1 MSYQKSLSVTKS
13 GLMSL
18 FLVMLLA
25 SCVTVRTPS
34 ADYLKDCVVTYPPD
48 RELTNGD
55 VVQLAKD
62 REFDLKV
69 CNLDKAALRAWYEAQ
84 CRGAGRKC
92 KAG

>member
-1 MSYQKSLSVTKS
+1 MNYKKCLSVTKT

-18 FLVMLLA
+18 SLVMLLA
-25 SCVTVRTPS
+25 SCVTVRTP
-34 ADYLKDCVVTYPPD
+34 AEDYLRDCSISYPPN

-62 REFDLKV
+62 REFDVRV

-84 CRGAGRKC
+84 CRGAGRRC

>member
-1 MSYQKSLSVTKS
+1 MSYQKCLTVIKT

-18 FLVMLLA
+18 SLVMLLA

-34 ADYLKDCVVTYPPD
+34 ADYLKDCDSTYPPD

-62 REFDLKV
+62 REFDVRV

-84 CRGAGRKC
+84 CRGATRRC